1 VIASQLNSSFF
12 WIILGSLCNALM
24 IIPWVYL
31 IAQSKTK
38 LLIIITGFLAAISM
52 LLLYILV
59 KFYALEG
66 AAMYWFYI
74 NLIPLPFLI
83 YWLNKMFKIN
93 HWRLVRDIIFI
104 PISIS
109 LTLLFSAHLIFDMIN
124 LSVFIES
131 IFGLIILLICYGSIL
146 FYRFMNSNHKI
157 ELN

>member
-1 VIASQLNSSFF
+1 MKKQAIFKKILVRFASLVI
-12 WIILGSLCNALM
+12 
-24 IIPWVYL
+24 
-31 IAQSKTK
+31 KTK
-38 LLIIITGFLAAISM
+38 KGN
-52 LLLYILV
+52 
-59 KFYALEG
+59 KK
-66 AAMYWFYI
+66 
-74 NLIPLPFLI
+74 
-83 YWLNKMFKIN
+83 LNKMFKIN

-124 LSVFIES
+124 LSVLIES